1 MLFEPS
7 SLNKGRDSHAGP
19 FDMSDFASDAEALGA
34 RPSSSIR
41 GCAVLLPGSP
51 RLPNNPFGKDVA
63 NFELYRSLLLHSGLE
78 ELCFLT
84 PVPFEPAALRQ
95 SLIGAQSSPTR
106 VACTGFFNTGAAER
120 CGVLF
125 RGKADLADLA
135 WQRRQTKDERAYS
148 LVGLIHTI
156 APPAIRQYIG
166 QCAIAPVE
174 PWDAL
179 ICTSPVVRDN
189 LVQMFEAWNDYLG
202 ARLGASVKPPRAP
215 MLPVVPLGV
224 DYQKLAAAADNRLA
238 RAELRRRL
246 QVPDDE
252 ALILWVGR
260 LDPLEKTFPQAMFQA
275 IEEASRR
282 ARQRVHFAMVGWFP
296 DPKAG
301 PRLYAEAARLHAP
314 SVAVHMLD
322 GNNRK
327 LVEAIWSAGDVFLS
341 LVDNI
346 QETFGIT
353 LLEAM
358 ASGLP
363 VVASDWDGYR
373 ATVEHGLQGFLIP
386 TLGGPP
392 GLGYAMSLP
401 HVFAMESYQH
411 YVGALAQCT
420 AVNVA
425 RAAEAL
431 AALISQPELRRKM
444 GQAGRKRVQ
453 STFDWPIVVGELISL
468 FDELAEIRRHSAG
481 FGSPSARARKRDPL
495 KDEPFLSFAAFAT
508 EPLADAVVV
517 RARACGVATPT
528 SLFQGAALNRFGAR
542 WRATLQETESVY
554 ALLRQE
560 GELAV
565 GQILSRFP
573 ISRRAP
579 LQASLLWLC
588 KLGLLDWDAR
598 GSGRLRQAPAT
609 VS

>member
-1 MLFEPS
+1 MNDLVSDTAKS
-7 SLNKGRDSHAGP
+7 SARSAG
-19 FDMSDFASDAEALGA
+19 SV
-34 RPSSSIR
+34 R
-41 GCAVLLPGSP
+41 GCAIFSPGNP
-51 RLPNNPFGKDVA
+51 RLPSNPFGKDIA
-63 NFELYRSLLLHSGLE
+63 NFELYRALLLHSGLD
-78 ELCFLT
+78 ELCFLL
-84 PVPFEPAALRQ
+84 PVPLEPQALRQ
-95 SLIGAQSSPTR
+95 SLIGAQNSPTKITS
-106 VACTGFFNTGAAER
+106 AGFFNVGAVER
-120 CGVLF
+120 CGVLL

-135 WQRRQTKDERAYS
+135 WQRRQTKGERAYS

-156 APPAIRQYIG
+156 APPALRQYIG

-179 ICTSPVVRDN
+179 ICTSPVVRNN
-189 LVQMFEAWNDYLG
+189 LEQMFEAWNDYLG
-202 ARLGASVKPPRAP
+202 ARLAGPIKPPRAP
-215 MLPVVPLGV
+215 MLPIVPLGV
-224 DYQKLAAAADNRLA
+224 DYGRFAAAGDDRLT

-246 QVPDDE
+246 RVPDDE

-260 LDPLEKTFPQAMFQA
+260 LDPFEKTFPQAMFQA
-275 IEEASRR
+275 VEEAGRR
-282 ARQRVHFAMVGWFP
+282 VKQRVHFAMVGWFP

-301 PRLYAEAARLHAP
+301 PQLYEEAARLHAP
-314 SVAVHMLD
+314 SVAVHMLN
-322 GNNRK
+322 GNDRK
-327 LVEAIWSAGDVFLS
+327 LVNAIWSAGDVFLS

-373 ATVEHGLQGFLIP
+373 ATVQPGVEGFLIP

-392 GLGYAMSLP
+392 GLGHAMGLR
-401 HVFAMESYQH
+401 HVLGMDSYQR

-444 GQAGRKRVQ
+444 GEAGRKRVR
-453 STFDWPIVVGELISL
+453 SMFDWPIVVGKLTDL
-468 FDELAEIRRHSAG
+468 FDELAEIRRRSTA
-481 FGSPSARARKRDPL
+481 FGSPGAAAAKGDPV
-495 KDEPFLSFAAFAT
+495 KDEPFSSFAAFAT
-508 EPLADAVVV
+508 QPLTETIVLRI
-517 RARACGVATPT
+517 RAGIGANPASVFR
-528 SLFQGAALNRFGAR
+528 GAALNRFGAA
-542 WRATLQETESVY
+542 WRANLQETETAY

-560 GELAV
+560 GELTV

-579 LQASLLWLC
+579 LQASLLWMC
-588 KLGLLDWDAR
+588 KLGLLDWNVREA
-598 GSGRLRQAPAT
+598 GVGGEALR
-609 VS
+609 